1 MLGDDI
7 EELEE
12 LILEMGGVIKDGE
25 FYLKQS
31 NESIQGSEYLM
42 QRKKNVYLEWY
53 VLYAGQLSLFFF
65 VVPDKY

>member
-42 QRKKNVYLEWY
+42 QRKKNVYLE
-53 VLYAGQLSLFFF
+53 
-65 VVPDKY
+65 